1 LWRRE
6 VHHNNEEIPMNNGFR
21 LLAALLLAACAAS
34 AYAQAYPSKP
44 IRLVVPYPPG
54 GSNDVLS
61 RIIAET
67 MAPGLGQQV
76 NIDNRGGAGGRI
88 GAEHAAK
95 SDADGY
101 TILNV
106 QSSFTTNIAIRSQMP
121 YDAQKDFAYIG
132 MMALGPMLVTV
143 HPSMPL
149 KTVGE
154 LLKLAKARPGEL
166 NYGTS
171 GAGGINHMS
180 TALFASMAGINIV
193 HVPYKGIGPAM
204 TDLIGGHVQ
213 LVITSFPSA
222 FTHVKAGRL
231 KALATAGAKRTAF
244 APEIPTVAESGVP
257 GYSAQLW
264 WGLAAPA
271 KVPEA
276 IINRLAAEMNKGLQ
290 SPKLK
295 ERFAREGAE
304 PLIMTRDEFRT
315 YVLAE
320 IERWRKVARDSK
332 IVP

>member
-1 LWRRE
+1 MKSAIRHGLT
-6 VHHNNEEIPMNNGFR
+6 V
-21 LLAALLLAACAAS
+21 LALGIFAATAA
-34 AYAQAYPSKP
+34 AQGYPSKP
-44 IRLVVPYPPG
+44 VRLVVPYPPG

-61 RIIAET
+61 RIMAET
-67 MAPGLGQQV
+67 MAPGLGQQIT
-76 NIDNRGGAGGRI
+76 IDNRGGAGGRI
-88 GAEHAAK
+88 GAEHAVR
-95 SDADGY
+95 SDPDGY

-106 QSSFTTNIAIRSQMP
+106 QSSFTTNIAIRAKMP
-121 YDAQKDFAYIG
+121 YDAAKDFAYIG

-149 KTVGE
+149 KNVRE
-154 LLKLAKARPGEL
+154 LVALAKARPGEL

-180 TALFASMAGINIV
+180 TALFANMAGINIV

-222 FTHVKAGRL
+222 FTHVKSGRL

-264 WGLAAPA
+264 WGLAAPV
-271 KVPEA
+271 KVPDA
-276 IINRLAAEMNKGLQ
+276 IVNRLAAEMNKGLK

-295 ERFAREGAE
+295 ERFNREGAE
-304 PLIMTRDEFRT
+304 PLIMTRDEFRS

-320 IERWRKVARDSK
+320 IERWRKVARDSNIK
-332 IVP
+332 P